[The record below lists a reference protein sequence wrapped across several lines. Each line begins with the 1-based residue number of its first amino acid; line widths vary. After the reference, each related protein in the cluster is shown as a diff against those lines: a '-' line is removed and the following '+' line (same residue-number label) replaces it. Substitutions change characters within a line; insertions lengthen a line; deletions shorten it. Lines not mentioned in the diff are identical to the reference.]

1 MSTIN
6 KHEEDNS
13 SVAYTG
19 GSGGDSDS
27 DSGGD
32 SDSDSAD
39 NRGQKDTLFVS
50 SKTDNKSVGNSAS
63 SIVNGGVILSSQ
75 SIDKEEDKDKD
86 EALLN
91 LLLGRRSRE
100 QEDRDSLQSY
110 NGSDRNN
117 NSIGFDND

>member
-1 MSTIN
+1 MSTID

-13 SVAYTG
+13 SIAYTGDSGG

-27 DSGGD
+27 DSDSDSGGD
-32 SDSDSAD
+32 SGGDSDSAD

-50 SKTDNKSVGNSAS
+50 SETDNKSVGNSAS
-63 SIVNGGVILSSQ
+63 SIVNGGVLLSSQ
-75 SIDKEEDKDKD
+75 SIDKEENKDKD

-100 QEDRDSLQSY
+100 
-110 NGSDRNN
+110 
-117 NSIGFDND
+117 